1 MEEEI
6 LMFEERDVLLT
17 FSGERVTKVTCVAL
31 DVLVE
36 DEDN

>member
-6 LMFEERDVLLT
+6 LIFEERDVLLT
-17 FSGERVTKVTCVAL
+17 FSGERVMKVTCVAL
-31 DVLVE
+31 DGFVE

>member
-6 LMFEERDVLLT
+6 LMCEERDVMLT
-17 FSGERVTKVTCVAL
+17 LSGERVIKVTCVAL
-31 DVLVE
+31 DGLVE

>member
-1 MEEEI
+1 MIEK
-6 LMFEERDVLLT
+6 RDVML
-17 FSGERVTKVTCVAL
+17 ERVIKVTCVAL